1 MTAAVDSRRTATRRV
16 RGWRR
21 HGSVL
26 PSGAN
31 VAVIAVDAVAWYAG
45 LLLDDR
51 SLMAVAVGLA
61 LLLGVSLLIVI
72 AQWVLLDAGDVPAI
86 GGVSSGLVD
95 SADSNADFNADF
107 PEDSSAD
114 SKAAVSGVA
123 RRRRRWLLPLTRIR
137 ASRRV
142 KRASQA
148 TRMRTVPV
156 HATGLIRRMLL
167 PVAVRVQAQFELLD
181 ESGRVVGRY
190 VGALPARRGWYR
202 MPAQIARWS
211 DPFGLWRIVKPLR
224 CKSSCVVL
232 PQVEP
237 MGDAVDSA
245 ADMRMRGHAQTENA
259 GTVRAYVPGD
269 SCRMISWRQTAHRG
283 TLMTRE
289 TGGDVRATTV
299 LLLDPFD
306 ESGLEDAAA
315 GGHAGSRRGA
325 DASSPMDAQVAAA
338 MSRWKALDSSRRSSV
353 GRDAMRAATIM
364 CGERH
369 ADHADDM
376 LRLLASA
383 DTLAAASGR
392 AAASN
397 TAAAADKAAQSES
410 DTAARSDTDAASAGR
425 AISAGRAAD
434 ADRDV
439 DGDTPVGAAVAA
451 VSAYVRQLRM
461 RGDIVTV
468 TLFSTQLR
476 SPFAAALRAASIG
489 APLRVHVV
497 SAHDQAVSEHSDGDQ
512 DGGRPHMA
520 AIPLRDAPGSDA
532 PGSDATGDRAADDIG
547 ANGRRNRSGRSRVAH
562 TTSASAY
569 AAKRSPVE
577 VPDSAAPSLDE
588 APRQS
593 GIWPLT
599 ALALLSFLLT
609 ALDAL
614 TGIVAPGWWSWFA
627 AVAMSALA
635 VESSVPWRTPWRG
648 TIRLIAYTVSVLIT
662 ACVLIVVRI
671 HDATGVWLFLQQMTK
686 HAPTEDD
693 ATAMMPISPWQALGE
708 AFERGFDR
716 LNVQL
721 PPVSVDVYGDLP
733 LIVVVTLAAI
743 LLRCMLTW
751 RRAAPVLAL
760 LTVVS
765 YAAAFA
771 LVGRQVPMWQLALF
785 MFMVAISLWS
795 VRAVLPVQPVQSLQS
810 VRLVRATPRLP
821 IMPIMPIVSAALVA
835 AITVSLTPS
844 ALSFA
849 YAVPLSIGES
859 KGLLSSNTINPMVDL
874 KRSLV
879 GGSSATVLRYRADG
893 RRYLR
898 MTTLDDFNGDT
909 WSFDRDLAREGG
921 FYGSGIQLG
930 TSSNSS
936 DGTRRNGWRR
946 NLRYMVANPMLFYL
960 IAYSDGMM
968 SVEDGRDGGYGG
980 GYGDGGYRGDRYGGF
995 GGSRRDSDGNVT
1007 YDGSDE
1013 ALDAFTDFR
1022 VTVESLVSRFLPVAG
1037 MPLSQAMQG
1046 DDDDSSDW
1054 VSVDDGTI
1062 YARDRTTER
1071 GMTYDAFGIYLDP
1084 ISKASEFTQVDAISR
1099 IRDQLVSMTGDTTT
1113 WSQRA
1118 ELRRDLAARGYGTVH
1133 NGWLVIP
1140 LTMSGQYASDGYTD
1154 PDGQTVRTADGRSVG
1169 SIFFDSA
1176 DDDGISFDDSFRS
1189 RLGLGDYEMIGMGI
1203 ADNGDI
1209 AVAVALDESTGLS
1222 DGDKGADADASS
1234 DLTSDLNG
1242 GEDYADNGSDP
1253 DHSAQAQRSES
1264 VLRTLSSL
1272 DYGGLLS
1279 YSGALGD
1286 DGDDDSRYIHD
1297 MIDSITRNEESIH
1310 QRYKSLPDGLP
1321 EQITAL
1327 VDQAKADGVPTG
1339 GDDAS
1344 QQIAAMQWLVKYFT
1358 NPANGF
1364 TYSLTAP
1371 DGDGRDNM
1379 AMVAAFLDSRT
1390 GYCAHYASALAV
1402 LGRAMGVPTRL
1413 VLGYNAGSG
1422 EAGDGGE
1429 YAVTASQLHSW
1440 VEAYIDGIGW
1450 VPFDVTPS
1458 SGDDAASTATQE
1470 PQSTQ
1475 SETENP
1481 SATTTTPQQQETPQ
1495 SESKPSDD
1503 DRSESDD
1510 TEKTAVTNGNGAAAT
1525 AFQLPRWAVIAL
1537 WTLLGA
1543 ALLVACASVPW
1554 LIRRMRSRRRFR
1566 LIAAADSGG
1575 GAGGG
1580 TGGGGNAGGGGG
1592 TAGNAHADV
1601 GAAHAIDDAWMAAW
1615 RELCD
1620 TAIDGGARW
1629 SGSDTEQRIAET
1641 MIAALDDGSFGGE
1654 TRADDDR
1661 HMADGRNES
1670 AERAAALIRLV
1681 AAQVSAISFGGL
1693 HGMSPDGL
1701 AARLRD
1707 ATATM
1712 RQTRPS
1718 GGVRRFIRR
1727 FIRRWIPASVLR
1739 PKR

>member
-1 MTAAVDSRRTATRRV
+1 MATRRV

-21 HGSVL
+21 RGSVL

-61 LLLGVSLLIVI
+61 LLLGVSLLIAI
-72 AQWVLLDAGDVPAI
+72 AQWVLLDAGDVPTIAD
-86 GGVSSGLVD
+86 VPSGLVD
-95 SADSNADFNADF
+95 PADSPVGSSEDSPSDSNAV
-107 PEDSSAD
+107 
-114 SKAAVSGVA
+114 VSGVA
-123 RRRRRWLLPLTRIR
+123 RRRRHRRWLLSLTRIR
-137 ASRRV
+137 ASRRAM
-142 KRASQA
+142 RARRKSRA
-148 TRMRTVPV
+148 TRMRTMSV
-156 HATGLIRRMLL
+156 HATGLIRRTLL
-167 PVAVRVQAQFELLD
+167 PVAVRAQAQFERLD
-181 ESGRVVGRY
+181 ESGHVVNRY
-190 VGALPARRGWYR
+190 VGALPASRGWYR
-202 MPAQIARWS
+202 MPSQVVRWS

-237 MGDAVDSA
+237 MGNAADSA
-245 ADMRMRGHAQTENA
+245 ADMRMRGQTQTENA

-269 SCRMISWRQTAHRG
+269 SRRMISWRQTAHRG

-289 TGGDVRATTV
+289 TGGDVRATTL

-306 ESGLEDAAA
+306 DNRLEDAAA
-315 GGHAGSRRGA
+315 GSHADSRGDA

-338 MSRWKALDSSRRSSV
+338 MSRWKALDSSRSSSA
-353 GRDAMRAATIM
+353 GRDAKRAVVVM

-369 ADHADDM
+369 ADRTADM

-383 DTLAAASGR
+383 GTSAAAS
-392 AAASN
+392 
-397 TAAAADKAAQSES
+397 DKAAAPDKAVQ
-410 DTAARSDTDAASAGR
+410 SDTDAASAGR
-425 AISAGRAAD
+425 TISAGRATD
-434 ADRDV
+434 AARDA
-439 DGDTPVGAAVAA
+439 GDTRLSAAVAA
-451 VSAYVRQLRM
+451 VSATVRQLRM
-461 RGDIVTV
+461 RGGIVTV
-468 TLFSTQLR
+468 TLFSTQPR

-497 SAHDQAVSEHSDGDQ
+497 SAHDQAADGHPDGDQ
-512 DGGRPHMA
+512 PRMTI
-520 AIPLRDAPGSDA
+520 IPLRDAAGSDA
-532 PGSDATGDRAADDIG
+532 PGA
-547 ANGRRNRSGRSRVAH
+547 VAH
-562 TTSASAY
+562 AIPASVY

-577 VPDSAAPSLDE
+577 VPDGTAPSLDE

-648 TIRLIAYTVSVLIT
+648 TIRLIAYTASVLVT
-662 ACVLIVVRI
+662 AVVLIVVRI
-671 HDATGVWLFLQQMTK
+671 HDATGVWLFFQQMMK

-733 LIVVVTLAAI
+733 LIVVVALAAI

-785 MFMVAISLWS
+785 MFTVAISLWS
-795 VRAVLPVQPVQSLQS
+795 VRA
-810 VRLVRATPRLP
+810 TPRSA
-821 IMPIMPIVSAALVA
+821 IMPIMPVVSAALVA

-930 TSSNSS
+930 TSSKSS

-968 SVEDGRDGGYGG
+968 SVEDGRDGG

-995 GGSRRDSDGNVT
+995 GGSRRDDGGFA

-1013 ALDAFTDFR
+1013 SLDAFTDVQ

-1037 MPLSQAMQG
+1037 MPLSQSMQG

-1054 VSVDDGTI
+1054 VSADDGTI

-1084 ISKASEFTQVDAISR
+1084 ISKASDFTQVDAISR

-1234 DLTSDLNG
+1234 DLNG
-1242 GEDYADNGSDP
+1242 GEDYADDGSDP
-1253 DHSAQAQRSES
+1253 DHSAQAQRSGS

-1279 YSGALGD
+1279 YSGGLGD
-1286 DGDDDSRYIHD
+1286 GGDDDNRYIHD
-1297 MIDSITRNEESIH
+1297 MIDRITRNETSIR
-1310 QRYKSLPDGLP
+1310 QRYRSLPEGLP
-1321 EQITAL
+1321 EQVTTL

-1422 EAGDGGE
+1422 EANDGGE

-1475 SETENP
+1475 TETENP
-1481 SATTTTPQQQETPQ
+1481 SATTITPQQQKTPQ
-1495 SESKPSDD
+1495 SESKTSDD
-1503 DRSESDD
+1503 DQSESDD
-1510 TEKTAVTNGNGAAAT
+1510 TEKTAASTGNGAAAT
-1525 AFQLPRWAVIAL
+1525 AFRLPQWAVIAL

-1543 ALLVACASVPW
+1543 ALLAACASVPW
-1554 LIRRMRSRRRFR
+1554 LIRRIRSRRRFR
-1566 LIAAADSGG
+1566 LIAAADS
-1575 GAGGG
+1575 GGG

-1661 HMADGRNES
+1661 RMADGRNKS
-1670 AERAAALIRLV
+1670 TERASALIRL
-1681 AAQVSAISFGGL
+1681 AATQVSAISFGGL

-1701 AARLRD
+1701 AQRLRD

-1712 RQTRPS
+1712 RQAWPS
-1718 GGVRRFIRR
+1718 VGVRQFIRR
-1727 FIRRWIPASVLR
+1727 FIRRWIPASVFR